1 MLVAAT
7 AAASLLTAAAAAQD
21 WAKANLAKSS
31 RHGEYVTIT
40 EPSGRQLNAWVVY
53 PEVKDKAP
61 VVVMIHEIFG
71 LSDWA
76 REMADEV
83 AGAGYIVVEPDLLSG
98 FGPPRLA
105 VRMTPMN
112 LPASPQ
118 ESSASIQSEEAQL
131 RALWVRVNA
140 QCEPIDCGPDQRPAI
155 AIVENDGKNGQP
167 VKVRLAYQ
175 SSISPSAQMRPA
187 LFTTLPISQQGQ
199 PPQQY
204 HMDHP
209 GMMDAQDNG
218 LPYIPAHPGGT
229 AAFPD
234 QSAVV
239 RAVSSLPDA
248 QVLADLDAAADY
260 GKKLPAASGK
270 LFVAGFCWG
279 GGKSFLFAT
288 HRHDLSAA
296 FVFYGP
302 PPPAALMKDI
312 TAPVYGFYAGN
323 DARITATIPKT
334 QDEMKADGKTYEPVT
349 YDGAG
354 HGFMRAGESPDANAA
369 NTAARQEGFHRFI
382 SLLGGVH

>member
-1 MLVAAT
+1 MIGVALAVSSG
-7 AAASLLTAAAAAQD
+7 AMAQD

-31 RHGEYVTIT
+31 RHGEYVTIN
-40 EPSGRQLNAWVVY
+40 EPGGRKLQAWVVY

-98 FGPPRLA
+98 FGPPTVMSGVQGSPRL
-105 VRMTPMN
+105 V
-112 LPASPQ
+112 
-118 ESSASIQSEEAQL
+118 
-131 RALWVRVNA
+131 
-140 QCEPIDCGPDQRPAI
+140 
-155 AIVENDGKNGQP
+155 
-167 VKVRLAYQ
+167 LAGYQ
-175 SSISPSAQMRPA
+175 N
-187 LFTTLPISQQGQ
+187 GQ

-204 HMDHP
+204 HIEHP
-209 GMMDAQDNG
+209 IMPDAQMEQG
-218 LPYIPAHPGGT
+218 GMPYVPARPGGT
-229 AAFPD
+229 SAFPD

-239 RAVSSLPDA
+239 KAVSALPDA
-248 QVLADLDAAADY
+248 QVMADLDAAADY
-260 GKKLPAASGK
+260 GKRLPAASGK

-302 PPPAALMKDI
+302 PPPTDMLKNI
-312 TAPVYGFYAGN
+312 TAPVYGFYAQN
-323 DARITATIPKT
+323 DSRITSTVAKT
-334 QDEMKADGKTYEPVT
+334 EASMKEFGKTYEPVV

-354 HGFMRAGESPDANAA
+354 HGFMRAGEAPDANAA
-369 NTAARQEGFHRFI
+369 NAAARQAGFKRFVT
-382 SLLGGVH
+382 LLGGVR